1 MLGFPKATECGR
13 HLPKKAI
20 YAKFN
25 MDNAAKEKF
34 DAEISRIAIVNEV
47 TPKTTTLAVG
57 TWIQGFYV
65 LLVSLKRK
73 EYDPRV
79 IAQLPKLIDQK
90 MVLLLECGGEGQL
103 AVYHGKLICSPWRS
117 LSDCGLQLNG
127 LDLDAAWE
135 SLITQI
141 GGIQIEGGNN
151 MMYPRLRVAKD
162 LLSDDGSIFIA
173 IDHNEHLYPIFLAH
187 KCEVLTKFQNEVPQ
201 ICHDA
206 LA

>member
-1 MLGFPKATECGR
+1 MLGLPKSTECSR
-13 HLPKKAI
+13 QLPKKAI

-25 MDNAAKEKF
+25 MENAAKDKF
-34 DAEISRIAIVNEV
+34 DAEVSRIVIVNEV
-47 TPKTTTLAVG
+47 TPKTTTLAAG
-57 TWIQGFYV
+57 TEIQGFYV
-65 LLVSLKRK
+65 LQVSLKRK
-73 EYDPRV
+73 NYDPRV

-141 GGIQIEGGNN
+141 GGIQIEGGNTLDEQIQIN
-151 MMYPRLRVAKD
+151 AQREKIAKEIARLEKLARKEVQPRIKLELVQKIHS
-162 LLSDDGSIFIA
+162 LKKKTEEL
-173 IDHNEHLYPIFLAH
+173 
-187 KCEVLTKFQNEVPQ
+187 
-201 ICHDA
+201 
-206 LA
+206 

>member
-1 MLGFPKATECGR
+1 MLGLPKSTECSR
-13 HLPKKAI
+13 QLPKKAI

-25 MDNAAKEKF
+25 MENAAKDKF
-34 DAEISRIAIVNEV
+34 DAEVSRIVIVNEV
-47 TPKTTTLAVG
+47 TPKTTTLAAG
-57 TWIQGFYV
+57 TEIQGFYV
-65 LLVSLKRK
+65 LQVSLKRK
-73 EYDPRV
+73 NYDPRV

-141 GGIQIEGGNN
+141 GGIQIEGGNTLDEQIQIN
-151 MMYPRLRVAKD
+151 AQREKIAKEIARLEKLARKEVQPRIKLELVQKIHS
-162 LLSDDGSIFIA
+162 LKNKTEEL
-173 IDHNEHLYPIFLAH
+173 
-187 KCEVLTKFQNEVPQ
+187 
-201 ICHDA
+201 
-206 LA
+206 

>member
-1 MLGFPKATECGR
+1 MLGLPKATECSR
-13 HLPKKAI
+13 QLPKKAI

-25 MDNAAKEKF
+25 MENAAKDKF
-34 DAEISRIAIVNEV
+34 DAEVSRIVIVNEV
-47 TPKTTTLAVG
+47 TPKTTTLAAG
-57 TWIQGFYV
+57 TEIQGFYV
-65 LLVSLKRK
+65 LQVSLKRK
-73 EYDPRV
+73 NYDPRV

-141 GGIQIEGGNN
+141 GGIQIEGGNTLDEQIQIN
-151 MMYPRLRVAKD
+151 AQREKIAKEIARLEKLARKEVQPRIKLELVQKIHS
-162 LLSDDGSIFIA
+162 LKNKTEEL
-173 IDHNEHLYPIFLAH
+173 
-187 KCEVLTKFQNEVPQ
+187 
-201 ICHDA
+201 
-206 LA
+206 